1 MSESPAEFLAKSQI
15 LSSMS
20 KEAFVE
26 QGHKFESDLAK
37 ENISG
42 KSTSWPNKQSHLDDE
57 IYSDCFD

>member
-1 MSESPAEFLAKSQI
+1 
-15 LSSMS
+15 MS